1 MKKAIDGV
9 WDFPKGHIKPEDT
22 DEFTTAIRKLKEETG
37 IDADKLNP
45 FEGFRNENAYINP
58 NGVNRKTILFLA

>member
-9 WDFPKGHIKPEDT
+9 WDFPKGHIKTEDT
-22 DEFTTAIRKLKEETG
+22 DELTTAIRELKEETG

-45 FEGFRNENAYINP
+45 VEGFFITY
-58 NGVNRKTILFLA
+58 RKNLAKYHNLRYL